1 MQSGRSRTVSRAAR
15 EILSRNLTRRRP
27 DAFAKSANVVYNIM
41 EEMCGSGREYMN
53 FCREDTIMAIIDKII
68 AQAKS
73 NVKHIVLPEGEETR
87 NIQAARKIADAGIAK
102 LTVLGDPEKVKA
114 VAAETNT
121 CLCGIEIVDPKASE
135 KAASYASALYEL
147 RKAKGMTEEEAA
159 RKVQDPMFY
168 GVMMVKMGDAD
179 GLVSGA
185 IHSTG
190 DMLRPA
196 LQIIKCKPGI
206 KTVSSCFMME
216 SPIEEYGVMIFS
228 DCAVIPNPTAEELAN
243 IAVAAAES
251 ARTLAGI
258 EPKVAMLSFSTK
270 GSAKHDNVTK
280 VQEATRLARELAPE
294 LKLDGELQLDAAIV
308 PSVGALKAPGSEVAG
323 HANVLVFPDLQAGNI
338 GYKLVQRFGRAEAY
352 GPILQGI
359 AKPCND
365 LSRGCSVDDIVATVA
380 ITAVQAQ

>member
-1 MQSGRSRTVSRAAR
+1 MDIIDT
-15 EILSRNLTRRRP
+15 I
-27 DAFAKSANVVYNIM
+27 FAK
-41 EEMCGSGREYMN
+41 
-53 FCREDTIMAIIDKII
+53 
-68 AQAKS
+68 AKS
-73 NVKHIVLPEGEETR
+73 NVKHIVLPEGDEKR
-87 NIQAARKIADAGIAK
+87 NIQAAAKIVKEGIATI
-102 LTVLGDPEKVKA
+102 TVLGNADAVKKA
-114 VAAETNT
+114 AAETGTDLN
-121 CLCGIEIVDPKASE
+121 GIEIIDPAASE
-135 KAASYASALYEL
+135 KTASYASLLYEL

-159 RKVQDPMFY
+159 KKVLDPMYY
-168 GVMMVKMGDAD
+168 GILMVKSGDAD

-185 IHSTG
+185 VHSTA

-196 LQIIKCKPGI
+196 LQVIKSKPGI
-206 KTVSSCFMME
+206 KTVSSCFLIE
-216 SPIEEYGVMIFS
+216 SPVFGVMIFS
-228 DCAVIPNPTAEELAN
+228 DCAVNIAPTAEELAN
-243 IAVAAAES
+243 IAVAAADS
-251 ARTLAGI
+251 AVSLGGI

-280 VQEATRLARELAPE
+280 VQEATALAKQLAPD

-308 PSVGALKAPGSEVAG
+308 PSVGELKAPGSEVAG

-338 GYKLVQRFGRAEAY
+338 GYKLAQRFGKSEAY

>member
-1 MQSGRSRTVSRAAR
+1 MNRKYIPN
-15 EILSRNLTRRRP
+15 ILTALRMLGAVLLLLTKP
-27 DAFAKSANVVYNIM
+27 LTLPFYLLHIFCGLTDALDGAFARALHASSRL
-41 EEMCGSGREYMN
+41 G
-53 FCREDTIMAIIDKII
+53 
-68 AQAKS
+68 AQLDS
-73 NVKHIVLPEGEETR
+73 
-87 NIQAARKIADAGIAK
+87 IAD
-102 LTVLGDPEKVKA
+102 L
-114 VAAETNT
+114 
-121 CLCGIEIVDPKASE
+121 
-135 KAASYASALYEL
+135 
-147 RKAKGMTEEEAA
+147 
-159 RKVQDPMFY
+159 MFY

-196 LQIIKCKPGI
+196 LQIIKSKPGI

-338 GYKLVQRFGRAEAY
+338 GYKLVQRFGKAEAY

>member
-1 MQSGRSRTVSRAAR
+1 
-15 EILSRNLTRRRP
+15 
-27 DAFAKSANVVYNIM
+27 
-41 EEMCGSGREYMN
+41 
-53 FCREDTIMAIIDKII
+53 MAIIDTIFAK
-68 AQAKS
+68 AKS
-73 NVKHIVLPEGEETR
+73 NVKHIVLPEGDEKR
-87 NIQAARKIADAGIAK
+87 NIQAAAKIVKEGIATI
-102 LTVLGDPEKVKA
+102 TVLGNLDAVKKA
-114 VAAETNT
+114 AAETGT
-121 CLCGIEIVDPKASE
+121 DLTGIEIIDPATSE
-135 KAASYASALYEL
+135 KTASYASLLYEL

-159 RKVQDPMFY
+159 KKALDPMYY
-168 GVMMVKMGDAD
+168 GILMVKSGDAD

-185 IHSTG
+185 VHSTA

-196 LQIIKCKPGI
+196 LQVIKSKPGI
-206 KTVSSCFMME
+206 KTVSSCFLIE
-216 SPIEEYGVMIFS
+216 SPVFGVMIFS
-228 DCAVIPNPTAEELAN
+228 DCAVNIAPSAEELAN
-243 IAVAAAES
+243 IAVAAADS
-251 ARTLAGI
+251 AVSLGGI

-280 VQEATRLARELAPE
+280 VQEATALAKQLAPD

-308 PSVGALKAPGSEVAG
+308 PSVGELKAPGSEVAG

-338 GYKLVQRFGRAEAY
+338 GYKLAQRFGKSEAY

>member
-1 MQSGRSRTVSRAAR
+1 
-15 EILSRNLTRRRP
+15 
-27 DAFAKSANVVYNIM
+27 
-41 EEMCGSGREYMN
+41 
-53 FCREDTIMAIIDKII
+53 MAIIDKIKAKAI
-68 AQAKS
+68 AD
-73 NVKHIVLPEGEETR
+73 VKHIVLPEGDEKR
-87 NIQAARKIADAGIAK
+87 NLMAAEKIVKAGIAK
-102 LTVLGDPEKVKA
+102 LTLLGNIDKIKA
-114 VAAETNT
+114 AAAENGV
-121 CLCGIEIVDPKASE
+121 CLDGIELIDPAASDKASL
-135 KAASYASALYEL
+135 YASTLYEL

-159 RKVQDPMFY
+159 KKVADPMFY
-168 GVMMVKMGDAD
+168 GVMMVKLGDAD

-185 IHSTG
+185 VHSTA

-196 LQIIKCKPGI
+196 LQIIKTKPGF

-228 DCAVIPNPTAEELAN
+228 DCAVNINPSAEELAN

-251 ARTLAGI
+251 AKTLAGI

-280 VQEATRLARELAPE
+280 VQEATALAKQLAPE
-294 LKLDGELQLDAAIV
+294 LDLDGELQLDAAIV
-308 PSVGALKAPGSEVAG
+308 PSVGELKAPGSKVAG

-338 GYKLVQRFGRAEAY
+338 GYKLVQRFGKAEAY